1 MIQQQLFS
9 PILQKVE
16 HFSRF
21 PLPPSYVDFLV
32 KNGAGFFTN
41 TKITTV
47 EPTRFGL
54 DYALCNGLSG
64 FTEGSYFPS
73 ILDAAWSPEVTGL
86 PEYFVVFFQDGP
98 VYYAFDYQNGAT
110 QEPSIRLIDVEMD
123 QWLKVANSID
133 DFLFQLE
140 ATTEDITYD
149 MKDWVSIHTLLQQLG
164 QENPDTLEGLLEI
177 LQDTHPQLF
186 LQQTAYALEHTE
198 SEAIRSIY
206 KERFA
211 FIEDFLSAEFS
222 SYPEY
227 EHCRTL
233 LSWQQQ

>member
-9 PILQKVE
+9 PIPQTIE
-16 HFSRF
+16 TFPRF
-21 PLPPSYVDFLV
+21 PLPQSYVNFLLE
-32 KNGAGFFTN
+32 NGAGFLTN

-54 DYALCNGLSG
+54 DYALCNGVSG
-64 FTEGSYFPS
+64 FKEGTYFPS
-73 ILDAAWSPEVTGL
+73 ILDDAWSPEVTGL

-98 VYYAFDYQNGAT
+98 VYYAFDYQNGIE

-123 QWLKVANSID
+123 QWLEVANSFD
-133 DFLFQLE
+133 DFLSRLE

-149 MKDWVSIHTLLQQLG
+149 MKDWISIHTLLQQIG

-177 LQDTHPQLF
+177 LQDTHPQLL
-186 LQQTAYALEHTE
+186 LQVIAYTLEHIE
-198 SEAIRSIY
+198 SEVLRSMI

-211 FIEDFLSAEFS
+211 FIKDFLSAEFS

-227 EHCRTL
+227 AHCRTL
-233 LSWQQQ
+233 LS

>member
-9 PILQKVE
+9 PIPQKLKN
-16 HFSRF
+16 FSRS
-21 PLPPSYVDFLV
+21 PLPQSYLNFLV

-54 DYALCNGLSG
+54 NYALCNGVSG
-64 FTEGSYFPS
+64 FTEGPYFPS
-73 ILDAAWSPEVTGL
+73 VLDAAWSPEVTGL
-86 PEYFVVFFQDGP
+86 PEYFVIFFQDGP
-98 VYYAFDYQNGAT
+98 VYYAFDYQNGVT
-110 QEPSIRLIDVEMD
+110 QEPSIRLIDTEMD
-123 QWLKVANSID
+123 QWLEVAKTFD
-133 DFLFQLE
+133 DFLSRLE
-140 ATTEDITYD
+140 ITTEDIPYD
-149 MKDWVSIHTLLQQLG
+149 MKDWISIHTLFHQIG
-164 QENPDTLEGLLEI
+164 QKNPDTLEGLLEI
-177 LQDTHPQLF
+177 LQDTYPQLF

-198 SEAIRSIY
+198 SEVLRSIY

-233 LSWQQQ
+233 LS

>member
-1 MIQQQLFS
+1 MIQHQLFS
-9 PILQKVE
+9 PIPQTKE
-16 HFSRF
+16 NFSRF
-21 PLPPSYVDFLV
+21 PLPQSYMDFLLE
-32 KNGAGFFTN
+32 NGAGFFTN

-64 FTEGSYFPS
+64 YSEGPYFPS
-73 ILDAAWSPEVTGL
+73 ILDASWSPEVTGL

-98 VYYAFDYQNGAT
+98 VFYAFDYQNGAD

-123 QWLKVANSID
+123 QWLEVANSFD
-133 DFLFQLE
+133 DFLSQLE
-140 ATTEDITYD
+140 VTNEDITYD
-149 MKDWVSIHTLLQQLG
+149 MKDWISIHTLLQQIG
-164 QENPDTLEGLLEI
+164 QETPDTLEGLLEI

-186 LQQTAYALEHTE
+186 LQVTAYALEHTE
-198 SEAIRSIY
+198 SDAVRSLY

-227 EHCRTL
+227 AHCKAL
-233 LSWQQQ
+233 LS

>member
-9 PILQKVE
+9 PIPQKIE
-16 HFSRF
+16 HFPRF
-21 PLPPSYVDFLV
+21 PLPQSYVDFLV
-32 KNGAGFFTN
+32 KNGAGFFTK
-41 TKITTV
+41 TKIQTT

-54 DYALCNGLSG
+54 DYALCNGISG
-64 FTEGSYFPS
+64 FIEGIYFPS
-73 ILDAAWSPEVTGL
+73 ILDTTWSPEVTGL

-98 VYYAFDYQNGAT
+98 VYYAFDYQNGAEK
-110 QEPSIRLIDVEMD
+110 EPSIRLIDVEMD
-123 QWLKVANSID
+123 QWLEVANSFN
-133 DFLFQLE
+133 DFLSQLE

-149 MKDWVSIHTLLQQLG
+149 MKDWISIHTLLQQIG

-186 LQQTAYALEHTE
+186 LQQTASALEHTD

-206 KERFA
+206 KERFS
-211 FIEDFLSAEFS
+211 FIEDFLSAAFS

-227 EHCRTL
+227 NHCRTL
-233 LSWQQQ
+233 LS

>member
-9 PILQKVE
+9 PIPQTLE
-16 HFSRF
+16 NFSRF
-21 PLPPSYVDFLV
+21 PLPQSYVNFLV
-32 KNGAGFFTN
+32 ENGAGFFTN

-54 DYALCNGLSG
+54 DYALCNGVSG
-64 FTEGSYFPS
+64 FIEGSYFPS
-73 ILDAAWSPEVTGL
+73 VLDAAWSPEVTGL

-98 VYYAFDYQNGAT
+98 VYYAFDYQNGIE

-123 QWLKVANSID
+123 QWLEVANSFD
-133 DFLFQLE
+133 VFLSRLE
-140 ATTEDITYD
+140 ETTEDITYD
-149 MKDWVSIHTLLQQLG
+149 MKDWVSIHTLLQQIG
-164 QENPDTLEGLLEI
+164 QENPDTLECLLEI
-177 LQDTHPQLF
+177 LQDTHPQLL
-186 LQQTAYALEHTE
+186 LQVMAYTLEHTE
-198 SEAIRSIY
+198 SEVLRSMV
-206 KERFA
+206 KERFS

-233 LSWQQQ
+233 LS

>member
-1 MIQQQLFS
+1 MIQHQLFS
-9 PILQKVE
+9 PIPQTKE

-21 PLPPSYVDFLV
+21 PLPQSYVDFLL

-41 TKITTV
+41 TMITTA

-64 FTEGSYFPS
+64 YSEGPYFPS
-73 ILDAAWSPEVTGL
+73 ILDASWSPEVTGL

-98 VYYAFDYQNGAT
+98 VFYAFDYQNGPDK
-110 QEPSIRLIDVEMD
+110 EPSIRLIDVEMD
-123 QWLKVANSID
+123 QWLEVANSFD
-133 DFLFQLE
+133 DFLSQLE
-140 ATTEDITYD
+140 VTTEDITYD
-149 MKDWVSIHTLLQQLG
+149 MKDWISIHTLLQQIG

-177 LQDTHPQLF
+177 LQDTHPQLL
-186 LQQTAYALEHTE
+186 LQVIAYTLEHIE
-198 SEAIRSIY
+198 SEVLRSMI

-211 FIEDFLSAEFS
+211 FIKDFLSAEFS

-227 EHCRTL
+227 DHCRAL
-233 LSWQQQ
+233 LS